1 MRRLAVKWPARR
13 ARRWRIGHAAP
24 RSAWG
29 TRRSLGTVRT
39 PGKGDEMSLGPS
51 PHSFHTQSRPRV
63 SSLKKRPRT
72 RSVHVPRIF
81 EVRLSMIPRS
91 WRSAGRATRSGNA
104 ARPHTTAPAWHCRR
118 GGGRAR
124 HTSGKTERV
133 KGCPARTG
141 DTSCSAPKVGNRG
154 LSSSAVSPPEDLV
167 REAAKLR
174 RTSALFVKNLDYPIG
189 PRPRADGEGPDRFE
203 FVGRE
208 SVREVRIDI
217 ARTGDRKQQP
227 PIWAGANAPQ
237 QGLYGTHRGLP
248 RRPLTRWR
256 KTIDET
262 NE

>member
-141 DTSCSAPKVGNRG
+141 DTSCSAP
-154 LSSSAVSPPEDLV
+154 
-167 REAAKLR
+167 
-174 RTSALFVKNLDYPIG
+174 
-189 PRPRADGEGPDRFE
+189 PRVWAGE
-203 FVGRE
+203 GRE
-208 SVREVRIDI
+208 SRAELISGQPSRGPCTRGRE
-217 ARTGDRKQQP
+217 AQAYK
-227 PIWAGANAPQ
+227 
-237 QGLYGTHRGLP
+237 
-248 RRPLTRWR
+248 RPLRQESRLPDRPAPESRRGGT
-256 KTIDET
+256 
-262 NE
+262 